1 MAPTLLYQLG
11 KAKFV
16 EALHGIAEV
25 FLCNLLQITLKRL
38 VIFNP
43 HGGIRFNSCKQEILQ
58 SSVMDKQFAATGII
72 VGAHLTVGP

>member
-1 MAPTLLYQLG
+1 MSPTLLYQFG
-11 KAKFV
+11 KAQLIKAF
-16 EALHGIAEV
+16 HGIAEV
-25 FLCNLLQITLKRL
+25 FLCNLFQITLKRL